1 MEDDILK
8 YTVEFPRGTKTKDIP
23 ALLKRFFSTQVVPT
37 VDNLVV
43 RHHDY
48 TVKPKGENVAVV
60 GAMHIIP
67 VVRANPSVQEFDLDY
82 SEMEMTNPE
91 TYFRK
96 HQCGALNSPQF
107 RAKMFTFVSLM
118 GENYGYGVG
127 NHVYH
132 RRASLIM
139 PKIKITKA
147 VPEAQ
152 MMYHTHPR
160 KDEPSL
166 SSPDDFLL
174 YMDLSHKPRKIR
186 HFYTVMADRMDYF
199 QISPKKDSKENFVK
213 LDEDKLLKEISAEM
227 DEVEAQWD
235 EKMPKSG
242 DHQEDLRYC
251 ENITRDMVK
260 WMNKKYSKYFT
271 ITYKCHY
278 KVKKN
283 PPEPEIADLHLNDEI
298 LGKSLD
304 AIKNRD
310 YSWDAPVKEK
320 AHERYTYWHQ
330 IRREDTLQGSAT
342 TLGITPQG
350 SHKRTY
356 ERYMK
361 KVFEDSPYTYFDVLN
376 ILTLSHDIAMIDSKI
391 RDGGELSSR
400 MEEMCEYLGMP
411 EEATETLL
419 FLEEVIHNEDIF
431 TEEAQTMSGDFYGL
445 ALIAAYTIQA
455 IQSIDLVKQGKKEFN
470 IIEYEIYTVLKSETQ
485 ERFQTFLV
493 GELDARGK
501 AYGENAPIAQGFVD
515 SFLNPPQVSLKKVEL
530 EHVFPKEAFAYDTD
544 LVKEALD
551 EFNVEK
557 YDPKK
562 NFYNLGRIW
571 LRFPTTVGQVS
582 MGIARSTGKAQ
593 IFVTGR
599 PDYMEDA
606 LDAVTKVGTAL
617 IRYGLPGIDP
627 ETYDVQAIDIAQ
639 NPQSSQVIAIAGPS
653 GAGKSTTI
661 RSLLK
666 LLPNSKTAPTLTTRQ
681 KRKSDKPGERIF
693 VSVEQFKKE
702 MNEGNL
708 VAAGMQKNGN
718 YYGRRKSDFESAGY
732 VIIDV
737 NPNGVNAIKR
747 AYPNAFTVYLEPVE
761 DPEFIRKRLL
771 RRGDMSPQEA
781 KARTS
786 IIPAHIKGSKN
797 IDFDV
802 RVKTKQGEFAKIA
815 LELEPMIPKQNPNMR
830 ELVGQIVKGRFSKR
844 IYTPLKVWNAERKM
858 SDNDRGEAK
867 NERMAFQRHLRG
879 MKLLDELSPEERLK
893 YDHPTATE
901 FFQVGDSGRS
911 AAQYDKSLTPEEK
924 EALRYT
930 IRGAS
935 LGGGSYSGPS
945 NSLPIDFAT
954 MQQKPNLLAPI
965 IQYGVQ
971 VGGASYEH
979 LIFSLYKSM
988 NKGGWRIQNIKK
1000 IGNIT
1005 PRDSSSAMI
1014 LIVELMNLMDK
1025 LSEESTDNIPN
1036 ILDYRNAHPAN
1047 KDWAG
1052 RKLWEGH
1059 EPWMPK
1065 ELEEHSVSPEDQL
1078 LFDIMDAFSLV
1089 QMVTTIDHEMTH
1101 KDDES
1106 SYTMGIDFS
1115 SYDEEGN
1122 IMEEYDPED
1131 LDEKYKED
1139 EWFTDM
1145 TESTPQM
1152 IESVNEYAGL
1162 AISYLSKNKYL
1173 VAQYSQRKQRAAEV
1187 PQSEREEWTKSK
1199 HGPYWGLN
1207 ASVDFYVVEAPS
1219 AFLAGAKVKI
1229 SFEEDLESNDF
1240 VAGAIYVNP
1249 TKKPKAV
1256 RIEESPNKEKK
1267 LVAYFYDKDGKKFR
1281 TVHFGARGMSDFTQ
1295 HKDPDRMKNYLARHG
1310 GMGED
1315 WKDPMTAGALSRW
1328 ILWGKPSL
1336 RESFNDFKKRFK
1348 LEGVMAVTNTKMNP
1362 HHCPIEVEARRAA
1375 SDPSFKHHEWYIEHH
1390 LDYVMAIMK
1399 RMPKVMGNW
1408 DQEMIDM
1415 VWMHDYP
1422 KMMGKG
1428 DDLSVVLSLL
1438 EEHRGEDYAHKV
1450 VHQLHLMERVKK
1462 PDWNSL
1468 TEYSMVAANLSTADA
1483 LAHYYGPF
1491 WQIYMD
1497 ENPDV
1502 PLEELKKRNAAK
1514 LEKDKRKLR
1523 AGPMKDGLDGVKFQ
1537 YKGRKVRVV
1546 GNEHI
1551 AELITRKNP
1560 KAPGYNSYG
1569 WTTQDWRSI
1578 KVNNKGDIDYSEK
1591 CGAEDTQV
1599 ADGSPRLCLP
1609 AEVIR
1614 SLLRTESGKDVIRT
1628 QARKK
1633 ARAKKGVRVPWH
1645 PRIKKIWKR
1654 VEDQTPK
1661 DNPALTYDL
1670 MSVVTESHLER
1681 VNEILFPEKT
1691 KRWKNSSDARKKS
1704 LIRRAKQFRADMKYG
1719 YGWTGRTAKTAI
1731 EAMLTDYSNTFN
1743 KNGYAKVYRG
1753 LITLPSEN
1761 LSAVFDKYGTGRHW
1775 SSYKEGADD
1784 YVSTPIHDIPGAV
1797 LVLVEGKVH
1806 INEVA
1811 PPEQQLRARI
1821 NFPLEK
1827 EIIVNKKVEV
1837 IRYSIWSIDPTDRV
1851 KEPKWTTTGKDWKPW
1866 LRRGVKPLKVVEV
1879 NETFSAETPQSQDT
1893 WNNPNQDY
1901 YAIVD
1906 GKPVYLVKDNA
1917 PSFIT
1922 ARDPQKWADR
1932 YDKII
1937 KMSGD
1942 QLMELAEKQ
1951 AAEKGLRLE
1960 LVVKNREYKEN
1971 SRQLKLPPKQQKMYK
1986 EYIESI
1992 ERATITLSRGNKL
2005 IDALHFTILTQSPT
2019 ELIEYLTNRKVWRKE
2034 SNGKGLDQIGS
2045 VRTRYDGNQ
2054 LQRSFWLNEIPMVA
2068 SLQNKKRFPFAVAGG
2083 GGYEMS
2089 EGQKGKGYYGIIKT
2103 YQAGFLEANN
2113 MEQYG
2118 MGVSPMRSDLY
2129 QSYGWLTAFS
2139 YKDNY
2144 PYPSRAAEYYL
2155 NLHGKDKSAN
2165 KGADYENLYRPVYSS
2180 RSNPHHEDTHPLFP
2194 ADLPPDFEPDFPDAE
2209 EDSEDNPSDSFG
2221 SYNNE
2226 FDAIEAAQKLA
2237 NETGRTQN
2245 VMAVLHM
2252 EEDGYSEVEYQI
2264 TEETVWDGPSNWL
2277 VKTLEPKKTRDNP
2290 SEWRHGEFA
2299 EEDPFKDYFSED
2311 E

>member
-1 MEDDILK
+1 MMKSKNKLSETLEAMNFPKKGDRLRNTSVLATSATMEDDILK

-235 EKMPKSG
+235 EKMPKTG
-242 DHQEDLRYC
+242 DPQEDLRYC

-515 SFLNPPQVSLKKVEL
+515 SFLNPPQVSLKKVDL
-530 EHVFPKEAFAYDTD
+530 EHVFPKEAFAYDAD

-562 NFYNLGRIW
+562 NFHTLGRIY
-571 LRFPTTVGQVS
+571 LRFPTTVGRVS
-582 MGIARSTGKAQ
+582 MSIATSTGKAQ

-1052 RKLWEGH
+1052 RKLWEGQRN
-1059 EPWMPK
+1059 WRPK

-1131 LDEKYKED
+1131 LNEKYKED

-1187 PQSEREEWTKSK
+1187 PQSEREEWTESK

-1310 GMGED
+1310 GMGEN

-1362 HHCPIEVEARRAA
+1362 VFVVGKEEGKLDLRIVAPTRDPIMLEALRAA
-1375 SDPSFKHHEWYIEHH
+1375 TDKGFKHHKWYVKHH

-1523 AGPMKDGLDGVKFQ
+1523 AGPMKDGLDSVKFQ

-1551 AELITRKNP
+1551 AELIERSNPSALAVIPATRSDTGIPKFLDAVTGDDLTSGVYEGIVIEIVDGKWVATVGDPVKDLSNLTGFWAKSRFNVATSDRGMVIERSQRNMYCGKLTTTEPVFLAIDPLRSREPKAYVEIAGRVKFHGEPEFVNATDFQGNSKSEEPGIYYESATVAQPIIIDNP

-1654 VEDQTPK
+1654 VED
-1661 DNPALTYDL
+1661 
-1670 MSVVTESHLER
+1670 
-1681 VNEILFPEKT
+1681 KT
-1691 KRWKNSSDARKKS
+1691 
-1704 LIRRAKQFRADMKYG
+1704 
-1719 YGWTGRTAKTAI
+1719 
-1731 EAMLTDYSNTFN
+1731 
-1743 KNGYAKVYRG
+1743 
-1753 LITLPSEN
+1753 
-1761 LSAVFDKYGTGRHW
+1761 
-1775 SSYKEGADD
+1775 
-1784 YVSTPIHDIPGAV
+1784 
-1797 LVLVEGKVH
+1797 
-1806 INEVA
+1806 
-1811 PPEQQLRARI
+1811 
-1821 NFPLEK
+1821 
-1827 EIIVNKKVEV
+1827 
-1837 IRYSIWSIDPTDRV
+1837 
-1851 KEPKWTTTGKDWKPW
+1851 
-1866 LRRGVKPLKVVEV
+1866 
-1879 NETFSAETPQSQDT
+1879 
-1893 WNNPNQDY
+1893 
-1901 YAIVD
+1901 
-1906 GKPVYLVKDNA
+1906 VKDNA
-1917 PSFIT
+1917 PNFIS
-1922 ARDPQKWADR
+1922 ARDPQKWSDR

-1960 LVVKNREYKEN
+1960 LVVKNRQHKEN

-2034 SNGKGLDQIGS
+2034 SNGRSLDQIGS

-2054 LQRSFWLNEIPMVA
+2054 LQRRFRVYETPMVA
-2068 SLQNKKRFPFAVAGG
+2068 TLQNKKRFPFAVAGG

-2165 KGADYENLYRPVYSS
+2165 KGADYENLYRPVYS
-2180 RSNPHHEDTHPLFP
+2180 RKMTGPAYRAGVKKMLDAVTNPP
-2194 ADLPPDFEPDFPDAE
+2194 
-2209 EDSEDNPSDSFG
+2209 
-2221 SYNNE
+2221 
-2226 FDAIEAAQKLA
+2226 
-2237 NETGRTQN
+2237 
-2245 VMAVLHM
+2245 
-2252 EEDGYSEVEYQI
+2252 
-2264 TEETVWDGPSNWL
+2264 
-2277 VKTLEPKKTRDNP
+2277 
-2290 SEWRHGEFA
+2290 EWRHGEFA
-2299 EEDPFKDYFSED
+2299 EEDPFEEYF
-2311 E
+2311 